1 MNNTEYN
8 LYSKFDIEQHKK
20 NYVHYLEVVISP
32 EGEVEYAVPSH
43 QEKLIAIAC
52 KQKNITR
59 DQLNKLCPP
68 EYYFDFMTWLCMIT
82 GYCSVW
88 EYNCIGPGFTLLQIA
103 KLMELKQVGLYLGEI
118 PKI

>member
-20 NYVHYLEVVISP
+20 NYVHYLEVVVSP

-52 KQKNITR
+52 KQKACSRQELYAI
-59 DQLNKLCPP
+59 CPK
-68 EYYFDFMTWLCMIT
+68 EYYFDFLIWLCKIT
-82 GYCSVW
+82 GYISVW
-88 EYNCIGPGFTLLQIA
+88 ETFVVYTEDITTEQVITLRRLSEA
-103 KLMELKQVGLYLGEI
+103 GLYLGQT
-118 PKI
+118 